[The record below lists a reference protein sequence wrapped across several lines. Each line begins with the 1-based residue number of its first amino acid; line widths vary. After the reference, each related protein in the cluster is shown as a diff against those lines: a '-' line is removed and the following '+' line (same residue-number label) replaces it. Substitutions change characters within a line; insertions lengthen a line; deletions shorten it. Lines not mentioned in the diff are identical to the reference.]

1 MNFHVLTLF
10 PEMIEQGL
18 HTSIL
23 GKAMEKGYITLETTN
38 IRDFSANKYNLPSTI
53 CWLPIA
59 NTSPHSRRSAP
70 CNMWVSSYWAATR
83 VCAELST

>member
-23 GKAMEKGYITLETTN
+23 GKAMEKGGRKGLLDRRRWDIMGRREADRLRVPEWN
-38 IRDFSANKYNLPSTI
+38 RLAKI
-53 CWLPIA
+53 
-59 NTSPHSRRSAP
+59 RRSLWS
-70 CNMWVSSYWAATR
+70 C
-83 VCAELST
+83 STGLNPSEPRS

>member
-23 GKAMEKGYITLETTN
+23 GKAMEKGCITLETTN
-38 IRDFSANKYNLPSTI
+38 IRDFSIFRSGVSRLFPYRSSGLVYG
-53 CWLPIA
+53 
-59 NTSPHSRRSAP
+59 HS
-70 CNMWVSSYWAATR
+70 YQTD
-83 VCAELST
+83 

>member
-23 GKAMEKGYITLETTN
+23 GKAMEKAASLWRPQTSGIFPPTN
-38 IRDFSANKYNLPSTI
+38 TI
-53 CWLPIA
+53 GWTIIPTAAAQEWLW
-59 NTSPHSRRSAP
+59 RRSRYTVPASLWKKRLENP
-70 CNMWVSSYWAATR
+70 QER
-83 VCAELST
+83 FI